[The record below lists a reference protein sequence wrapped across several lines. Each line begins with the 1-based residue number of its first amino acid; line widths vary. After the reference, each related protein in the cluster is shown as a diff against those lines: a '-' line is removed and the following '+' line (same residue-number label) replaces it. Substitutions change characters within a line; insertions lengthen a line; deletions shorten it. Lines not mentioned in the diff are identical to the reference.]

1 MAYFRKVPA
10 KNSKGYSWSYT
21 IDLGKDPHTGKRR
34 QKTKRGFSTK
44 GEAQSAAALLT
55 TQLQSGEYIEP
66 NKTNFKDF
74 FEDFIENHYKPKVAP
89 STSLR
94 AEVVLRNHIAP
105 SLGNIQIQN
114 LKAVHLDKF
123 YSEKLKE
130 GLAHS
135 YIRMMHD
142 LISMTLDKAVLWE
155 MIPKNVAKNAE
166 PPKRKKSK
174 FDVWTLSELETF
186 LEGIKHIRYYQLYL
200 LAAHTGMRKGEVIA
214 IRWKDLDLE
223 KGYVR
228 VSRTFTFDNFKP
240 TFTTPKTESSI
251 RNIKLPES
259 VLKEMK
265 AYRIRKKEECLSL
278 GVPFNEDDLI
288 FTTRT
293 GNPVMPSQVQ
303 KDFDKWIK
311 KLELSPIRFHD
322 LRHSHATILILE
334 LNVNIKAVSERLG
347 HSNIKMTLDTYSH
360 VLPQTEESLAETL
373 DAAIQL
379 AKPKSGHFVVNSQ
392 NEEK

>member
-21 IDLGKDPHTGKRR
+21 IDLGRDPHTGKRR
-34 QKTKRGFSTK
+34 QKTKRGFTTK

-55 TQLQSGEYIEP
+55 TQLQTGEYIEP
-66 NKTNFKDF
+66 NKTRFEDFFKDF
-74 FEDFIENHYKPKVAP
+74 IDNHYKTKVAP

-94 AEVVLRNHIAP
+94 AEVVLRNHIGP
-105 SLGNIQIQN
+105 ELGHYQLQD
-114 LKAVHLDKF
+114 LKTVQLDKF
-123 YSEKLKE
+123 YSKKLKE

-142 LISMTLDKAVLWE
+142 LINMVLDKAVMWE
-155 MIPKNVAKNAE
+155 LVPKNVAKNAE
-166 PPKRKKSK
+166 PPKRKKTK
-174 FDVWTLSELETF
+174 FDVWTLKELETF
-186 LEGIKHIRYYQLYL
+186 LEGIKHIRYYPLYL
-200 LAAHTGMRKGEVIA
+200 LAAHTGLRKGEVIA
-214 IRWKDLDLE
+214 LRWKDLDIE
-223 KGYVR
+223 KGFIHVTR
-228 VSRTFTFDNFKP
+228 SFTFDNFKP
-240 TFTTPKTESSI
+240 TFSVPKTESSI
-251 RNIKLPES
+251 RKVKLPLS
-259 VLKEMK
+259 VVKEMK
-265 AYRIRKKEECLSL
+265 KYKANKKEEHLAL
-278 GVPFNEDDLI
+278 GIPFNEEDLM

-311 KLELSPIRFHD
+311 KLELTPIRFHD

-347 HSNIKMTLDTYSH
+347 HANIKMTLDTYSH

-373 DAAIQL
+373 DAAIHSTRH
-379 AKPKSGHFVVNSQ
+379 KSGQEVVNGD
-392 NEEK
+392 K